1 MKIEINDIFTLNHLN
16 IGDLVEHRTTKGEIT
31 HFYVIGLSDL
41 VLIENNIVKSL
52 RTYFPIKIS
61 AEILRF
67 FNFEEVGKNIFA
79 KKIDDSDY
87 INYIEVSKRDSEYNV
102 YFYCN
107 GKIVDLPN
115 NKVNYIHNLQS
126 WTKLIYNKELTIK

>member
-1 MKIEINDIFTLNHLN
+1 MEINDIFTLNHLN
-16 IGDLVEHRTTKGEIT
+16 IGDLVEHRTNKGQIT

-41 VLIENNIVKSL
+41 MLIENNIVKAL

-126 WTKLIYNKELTIK
+126 WTKLIYKQDLTIK